1 MLSSHVKRSPSLWLH
16 NKSRLFHWCLYNNQ
30 NITCPLVDMNF
41 IFECSTRYLSGE
53 RSERV
58 RYRFEHS
65 EIKFLSMHP
74 WASSILYVLVIPHSG
89 GHSSTSFR
97 CLFPD
102 REKALE
108 TRSESYFKIIYQ
120 VNTKNIARVEEVW
133 LYFSVY
139 SLVFVSIEKIYQT
152 FPFAI

>member
-1 MLSSHVKRSPSLWLH
+1 
-16 NKSRLFHWCLYNNQ
+16 
-30 NITCPLVDMNF
+30 
-41 IFECSTRYLSGE
+41 
-53 RSERV
+53 
-58 RYRFEHS
+58 
-65 EIKFLSMHP
+65 MHP

>member
-1 MLSSHVKRSPSLWLH
+1 MAMIH
-16 NKSRLFHWCLYNNQ
+16 NKSRLFHWCLYNKQ